1 MRERDA
7 AHEQLLLDLQK
18 IVDYIEVVYRS
29 VLYRPPTLAE
39 AEKHAQAMYGGQS
52 PLEFFHGVID
62 SQERRGLAK
71 VFVPPGSYQSPI
83 ANPAELHAYA
93 AGLSGVGPELRG
105 IALDRAAMIATWE
118 QIVPL
123 LATFPFPATQ
133 TAGFRYYYE
142 NFYFGLGDA
151 LLLSSLLRLHAPKR
165 YIEIGS
171 GFSSA
176 CAVDT
181 VDAFLGGACE
191 LTFIEPNPERLLGM
205 LGTRTRAAR
214 VFNVPVQA
222 VAPAL
227 FDELEASDILFID
240 SSHVMRTGSDVCF
253 ELFEVLP
260 RLRSGVFV
268 HIHDMHWPFDY
279 PEDWILRQNRSYNEA
294 YAVRA
299 FLTDNPNWEIAFFN
313 DYFARFEAPRI
324 QQTFPQFSGNLGGS
338 LWLRR
343 R

>member
-1 MRERDA
+1 MSAGDA
-7 AHEQLLLDLQK
+7 AHEKLLEDLQK
-18 IVDYIEVVYRS
+18 LVDYVEVVYRS
-29 VLYRPPTLAE
+29 VLHRPPTLAE

-52 PLEFFHGVID
+52 PIEFFHGIAG
-62 SQERRGLAK
+62 SEERRGHAK
-71 VFVPPGSYQSPI
+71 VFAVPGSYQSPI
-83 ANPAELHAYA
+83 ANPAELQAYA
-93 AGLSGVGPELRG
+93 AGLKSIGPELPG
-105 IALDRAAMIATWE
+105 IAIDRAAMIATWE
-118 QIVPL
+118 RLVPIL
-123 LATFPFPATQ
+123 TTFPFPAAQ
-133 TAGFRYYYE
+133 TDGFRYYYE
-142 NFYFGLGDA
+142 NFYFGWGDA
-151 LLLSSLLRLHAPKR
+151 LLLYGMLRAHAPQR

-181 VDAFLGGACE
+181 IDRFLDGKCE
-191 LTFIEPNPERLLGM
+191 LTFIEPHPQRLLGM
-205 LGTRTRAAR
+205 LGMRTRTTR
-214 VFNVPVQA
+214 VFNMPVQG
-222 VAPAL
+222 VALEL
-227 FDELEASDILFID
+227 FAELEAGDVLFID

-253 ELFEVLP
+253 ELLDVLP

-268 HIHDMHWPFDY
+268 HIHDLHWPFDY
-279 PEDWILRQNRSYNEA
+279 PEEWILRQNRSYNEA

-313 DYFARFEAPRI
+313 DYFARFEGPRV